1 MQIALS
7 RCIALLAVT
16 SSLIAGGA
24 YVLHANRVAQ
34 LRERPAPP
42 GGPVRR
48 VSGDGVCRPV
58 AYTGPETLLYADR
71 TYHTRQRVR
80 ALGGRVFCR
89 ANRHGQALWLL
100 EVSAATTLHA
110 LASQTYRLEE
120 SGWEALAEPVL
131 VAAAG
136 RSFDRLYA
144 RRVRPGR
151 YLLHHGHTGSAIP
164 IFWDPRDARIVP
176 FAGADAAAASG
187 DSTRIAPAR

>member
-16 SSLIAGGA
+16 NAFIAGGG

-34 LRERPAPP
+34 LREQPAPP
-42 GGPVRR
+42 GDPVRR
-48 VSGDGVCRPV
+48 VSGQGACRPV
-58 AYTGPETLLYADR
+58 TYTGPETLLYTDR
-71 TYHTRQRVR
+71 LYHTQQRVR
-80 ALGGRVFCR
+80 TLGGQVFCR

-100 EVSAATTLHA
+100 EVSAATSLHA
-110 LASQTYRLEE
+110 LASQIYRLEE
-120 SGWEALAEPVL
+120 SGWEALEEAVL

-164 IFWDPRDARIVP
+164 IFWDPRAAHIVSL
-176 FAGADAAAASG
+176 AGADAAAATE

>member
-1 MQIALS
+1 
-7 RCIALLAVT
+7 
-16 SSLIAGGA
+16 
-24 YVLHANRVAQ
+24 
-34 LRERPAPP
+34 
-42 GGPVRR
+42 
-48 VSGDGVCRPV
+48 V

-71 TYHTRQRVR
+71 PYHTRQRVR

-89 ANRHGQALWLL
+89 ANRHGQARWLL
-100 EVSAATTLHA
+100 EVSEATSLHA
-110 LASQTYRLEE
+110 LASEAYRLEE

-144 RRVRPGR
+144 RRVRPGI
-151 YLLHHGHTGSAIP
+151 YLLHHGHTGTAIP

-176 FAGADAAAASG
+176 PAGANVAAATG